1 MSTATDP
8 MRGISTLDD
17 LPRLLG
23 RTDDRLDGCRVLV
36 RVDYNVPLND
46 DGTIADDLR
55 VRASVPTLTWLV
67 EHGAQLRVVSHLGR
81 PKGVDTKL
89 SLAPA
94 WAALWAIAP
103 QLRDAIETRENL
115 RFDPREDAN
124 DASLAAELCDGMDA
138 YVNEAF
144 AFCHR
149 PTASIM
155 GPPTQLPSV
164 AGRLV
169 EAEVRALGT
178 MLHNPKRPFVAVLGG
193 AKVADKLGVV
203 EAVVGLCDTVII
215 GGGMA
220 YTFLAAQGRSIG
232 QSLFDPT
239 KLDACTKLL
248 ATTANIVLPT
258 DVVLADGT
266 VTSGNIPDDSEGLD
280 IGPET
285 RQRFADVI
293 AGAATVFWNGPMGK
307 FENPAFASGTIA
319 MAQALADCNGETI
332 VGGGDSAAAIAEFGF
347 ADKINHVSTGGG
359 ASLELLEFGDLP
371 GLNALRAAGE

>member
-1 MSTATDP
+1 